1 MEAIAKKMQAM
12 KVEKDNAMDDSDI
25 WEQKARA
32 MKVFFLISN
41 FSSSHKLLLQLRQDK
56 AEEELDT
63 LIKQAQ
69 QLEMAVD
76 KVKEDLGLMEEK
88 LAEKETALNN
98 GEVELA
104 ALDRHVQEIENS
116 LEDCDDMMLAAVN
129 KLDKAQTAFDDTER
143 LRKVMENKA
152 QQDEERMTMLEE
164 ELKVMRKR
172 CDDADS
178 KFDGVQKKMLQTEA
192 NLERAEV
199 QGDLGEH
206 KIIEMEEELQ
216 VVANNLRSLEVS
228 EEKANEREK
237 CDKALVTTLTAKL
250 KQAES
255 RAQFAEKSVQKLQNE
270 VSFLLL
276 DAAAVTEFF
285 RWTSWTIVSWKNN

>member
-12 KVEKDNAMDDSDI
+12 KVEKDNARDDSDI

-216 VVANNLRSLEVS
+216 VVANNLKSLEVS
-228 EEKANEREK
+228 EEKANEQERV
-237 CDKALVTTLTAKL
+237 DKVTVKTLSSKL
-250 KQAES
+250 KQAET
-255 RAQFAEKSVQKLQNE
+255 RAEFAEKSAGKLQME
-270 VSFLLL
+270 VRTCFCKSFVLLL
-276 DAAAVTEFF
+276 SP
-285 RWTSWTIVSWKNN
+285 RWTGWTTN